1 MIYLIELE
9 KISKIYRNGNIE
21 VSALD
26 DINLNITAGEFVAI
40 VGRSGSGKSTLMN
53 ILGTLDTPTS
63 GRYLLNGNDV
73 SSFSDSQLCI
83 LRSKTIGFIFQ
94 GFNLIPNMS
103 ALENVEMPL
112 LYQGF
117 NRNDRTKYAKEA
129 LSKVGLSN
137 RLSHLPSQLSGGQQ
151 QRVAIAR
158 AIVSSP
164 PIILADEPTG
174 NLDTVSGEEVLKLLK
189 TLNGYGHTLIMITHD
204 MGIASEI
211 PRVINILDGKITHTR
226 SAQ

>member
-1 MIYLIELE
+1 MIEL
-9 KISKIYRNGNIE
+9 KKVSKIYNGGGGE
-21 VSALD
+21 VRALD
-26 DINLNITAGEFVAI
+26 QIDLNIKAGEFVAI

-63 GRYLLNGNDV
+63 GRYLLNGKDV
-73 SSFSDSQLCI
+73 SAFSDSQLSTI
-83 LRSKTIGFIFQ
+83 RSETIGFVFQ

-112 LYQGF
+112 LYRGF
-117 NRNDRTKYAKEA
+117 SKNDRTKYAKIA
-129 LSKVGLSN
+129 LEKVGLSN
-137 RLSHLPSQLSGGQQ
+137 RISHLPSQLSGGQQ

-158 AIVSSP
+158 AIASSP

-174 NLDTVSGEEVLKLLK
+174 NLDSSSGEEILHLLK

-204 MGIASEI
+204 MGIAAEI
-211 PRVINILDGKITHTR
+211 PRTISILDGKITHTR
-226 SAQ
+226 FT